1 MKKIDLLAVAISAII
16 CLVAYLTS
24 NNIFIAVGV
33 MVVYVGY
40 YFILARKKIKQFME
54 SFSKVH
60 LCYNFINSFLIT
72 LSIKDSLDDA
82 FDSGCKHSTQS
93 FDNILSEIKE
103 MTINEKIKYLNKYFC
118 YRVYHMFA
126 NVIDIYSEQGGN
138 VLKISESL
146 MAESTKI
153 EETMNVMEANSKKK
167 LAEFA
172 ILWALAIVVILFMRF
187 SLSEFYF
194 KMLNS
199 IIFIVLLCVFFL
211 LILVSAHIFLIK
223 YTKLP
228 ISEEKHE

>member
-1 MKKIDLLAVAISAII
+1 MKKIDILAIALSAII
-16 CLVAYLTS
+16 CLVAFLTS
-24 NNIFIAVGV
+24 NNLFIALGV
-33 MVVYVGY
+33 MVVYIAY
-40 YFILARKKIKQFME
+40 YFLLARKKIKVAKE

-72 LSIKDSLDDA
+72 LSIKDSLEDA
-82 FDSGCKHSTQS
+82 FDNGCKHSNQS
-93 FDNILSEIKE
+93 FDNVLSQIKE

-118 YRVYHMFA
+118 FRVYHMFT
-126 NVIDIYSEQGGN
+126 NVIDIYAEQGGN

-146 MAESTKI
+146 MNESTKI
-153 EETMNVMEANSKKK
+153 EETMNSVEANSKKK

-172 ILWALAIVVILFMRF
+172 ILWALAIAVILFMRF

-199 IIFIVLLCVFFL
+199 IIFIVLLCIFFL
-211 LILVSAHIFLIK
+211 LILVSTHIFLMK

-228 ISEEKHE
+228 ISEESHE